1 MNSIDKLTEIFTKF
15 PGIGPRQAKRFVYFL
30 LTRDNGFLI
39 DLANTL
45 KNLKA
50 NSKICES
57 CSRFYSISSYSSN
70 LCDICIDENRD
81 KDVLMIVA
89 KDADLSN
96 IERVG
101 NYNGMYFVLGG
112 FVSILE
118 KKPEQKI
125 RIEKL
130 ESLIKKKVKEENL
143 KEIIL
148 ALSLN
153 PDGENTIEYVI
164 GRLKPILGGKKIKM
178 TTLGRG
184 LSTGAELEYLDDN
197 TFQNAFKNRS

>member
-1 MNSIDKLTEIFTKF
+1 MNSIDKLTELFIKF

-39 DLANTL
+39 ELANAL
-45 KNLKA
+45 KNLKSD
-50 NSKICES
+50 SKICQS
-57 CSRFYSISSYSSN
+57 CSRFYSSSNYNSN
-70 LCDICIDENRD
+70 LCGICSNKNRD
-81 KDVLMIVA
+81 TDVLMIVA
-89 KDADLSN
+89 KDADLIN

-101 NYNGMYFVLGG
+101 SYNGMYFVLGG

-118 KKPEQKI
+118 KTPEQKI

-130 ESLIKKKVKEENL
+130 VSLIQSKIKSNDL
-143 KEIIL
+143 KEVIL

-153 PDGENTIEYVI
+153 PDGENTIDYVSE
-164 GRLKPILGGKKIKM
+164 RLKSILGDKNIKI

-197 TFQNAFKNRS
+197 TFENAFKNRS

>member
-118 KKPEQKI
+118 KNPEQKI

-130 ESLIKKKVKEENL
+130 ITLIEKKIKEKDL

-153 PDGENTIEYVI
+153 PDGENTIEYVME
-164 GRLKPILGGKKIKM
+164 RLKPLLANKKIKI

-197 TFQNAFKNRS
+197 TFQNAFKNRN

>member
-1 MNSIDKLTEIFTKF
+1 MNSIDKLTELFIKF

-39 DLANTL
+39 ELANAL
-45 KNLKA
+45 KNLKSD
-50 NSKICES
+50 SKICQS
-57 CSRFYSISSYSSN
+57 CSRFYSSSNYNSN
-70 LCDICIDENRD
+70 LCGICSNKNRD
-81 KDVLMIVA
+81 TDVLMIVA
-89 KDADLSN
+89 KDADLIN

-101 NYNGMYFVLGG
+101 SYNGMYFVLGG

-118 KKPEQKI
+118 KTPAQKI

-130 ESLIKKKVKEENL
+130 VSLIQSKIKSNDL
-143 KEIIL
+143 KEVIL

-153 PDGENTIEYVI
+153 PDGENTIDYVSE
-164 GRLKPILGGKKIKM
+164 RLKSILGDKNIKI

-197 TFQNAFKNRS
+197 TFENAFKNRS

>member
-1 MNSIDKLTEIFTKF
+1 M
-15 PGIGPRQAKRFVYFL
+15 
-30 LTRDNGFLI
+30 
-39 DLANTL
+39 
-45 KNLKA
+45 KA
-50 NSKICES
+50 DSRICES
-57 CSRFYSISSYSSN
+57 CSRFYSKTSHNSN
-70 LCDICIDENRD
+70 LCDICIDKNRD
-81 KDVLMIVA
+81 TDVLMIVA
-89 KDADLSN
+89 KDADLTN

-118 KKPEQKI
+118 KAPEQKV

-130 ESLIKKKVKEENL
+130 INLIERKIKDKDL

-153 PDGENTIEYVI
+153 PDGENTIDYVSE
-164 GRLKPILGGKKIKM
+164 RLKPLLADKKIKI

-197 TFQNAFKNRS
+197 TFESAFKNRS

>member
-1 MNSIDKLTEIFTKF
+1 MNSIDKLTELFIKF

-39 DLANTL
+39 ELANAL
-45 KNLKA
+45 KNLKSD
-50 NSKICES
+50 SKICQS
-57 CSRFYSISSYSSN
+57 CSRFYSSSN
-70 LCDICIDENRD
+70 YNSKLCGICSNKNRD
-81 KDVLMIVA
+81 TDVLMIVA
-89 KDADLSN
+89 KDADLIN

-101 NYNGMYFVLGG
+101 SYNGMYFVLGG

-118 KKPEQKI
+118 KTPAQKI

-130 ESLIKKKVKEENL
+130 VSLIQSKIKSNDL
-143 KEIIL
+143 KEVIL

-153 PDGENTIEYVI
+153 PDGENTIDYVSE
-164 GRLKPILGGKKIKM
+164 RLKSILGDKNIKI

-197 TFQNAFKNRS
+197 TFENAFKNRS

>member
-1 MNSIDKLTEIFTKF
+1 MNSIDKLTELFTKF

-30 LTRDNGFLI
+30 LTRDNYFLI
-39 DLANTL
+39 ELSNAI

-50 NSKICES
+50 DSRICES
-57 CSRFYSISSYSSN
+57 CSRFYSKKYNSN
-70 LCDICIDENRD
+70 LCDICNDKNRES
-81 KDVLMIVA
+81 DVLMIVA
-89 KDADLSN
+89 KDADLTN

-112 FVSILE
+112 FVSVLEKAPEQRIRINKLIDLLE
-118 KKPEQKI
+118 KK
-125 RIEKL
+125 
-130 ESLIKKKVKEENL
+130 IKDKDL

-153 PDGENTIEYVI
+153 PDGENTIDYISES
-164 GRLKPILGGKKIKM
+164 LKPLLADKKIKI

>member
-1 MNSIDKLTEIFTKF
+1 MNSIEKLTEYLTKL

-30 LTRDNGFLI
+30 LTRDNYFLNELSNAI
-39 DLANTL
+39 

-50 NSKICES
+50 DSRICES
-57 CSRFYSISSYSSN
+57 CSRFYSTASYNSK
-70 LCDICIDENRD
+70 LCDICINENRD
-81 KDVLMIVA
+81 SDVLMIVA
-89 KDADLSN
+89 KDADLNN

-118 KKPEQKI
+118 KNPEQKI

-130 ESLIKKKVKEENL
+130 ITLIQNKIKAKDL

-153 PDGENTIEYVI
+153 PDGENTIDYVSE
-164 GRLKPILGGKKIKM
+164 RLKSILKNKKIKI

-197 TFQNAFKNRS
+197 TFDSAFKNRN